1 MEYEA
6 EAEEIM
12 LMSTHMSFLMCHP
25 VCGSRNDR
33 DAAAADGQVACGR
46 GWGRGWGWGGC
57 SGQSVD
63 PWPSVNPGSITK
75 EKCQN

>member
-1 MEYEA
+1 MEEAA
-6 EAEEIM
+6 EAEELM

-33 DAAAADGQVACGR
+33 DAAAAGQVASGRGR
-46 GWGRGWGWGGC
+46 GWGREGC

-63 PWPSVNPGSITK
+63 PWPSVNPGSTK

>member
-33 DAAAADGQVACGR
+33 DAAAAAGGQVACGR
-46 GWGRGWGWGGC
+46 RRGKGMGMGRVQW
-57 SGQSVD
+57 SV
-63 PWPSVNPGSITK
+63 S
-75 EKCQN
+75 